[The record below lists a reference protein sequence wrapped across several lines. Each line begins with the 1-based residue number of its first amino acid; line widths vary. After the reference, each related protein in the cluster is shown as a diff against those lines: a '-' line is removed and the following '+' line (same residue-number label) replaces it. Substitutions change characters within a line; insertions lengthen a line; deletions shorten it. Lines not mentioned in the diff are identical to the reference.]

1 MNRTENQTENQ
12 TNSRTD
18 KPAEEKVNVRHTI
31 TAEETFT
38 LAKDVFDLRCFIK
51 NVYANRAVIARRLN
65 ILTLSVSAVF
75 TALYAAYVL
84 FTALTQ
90 KLRVEATVVLYVFLG
105 VYVALLAVLLIVGFC
120 SNRAKAKNVMGV
132 KRALAV
138 FKILVR
144 LASIAI
150 SVVAIVFSNFG
161 SETAGGVA
169 VKIVIIALSI
179 IMLIIQIIPLLFGG
193 FGKMARWLLSP
204 VRIKYR
210 FSAVVLEWY
219 ELAVSGSAQDGAV
232 KKVSSKYFDD
242 IGVLI
247 DNLLVPQIGKK
258 YINTIKPAVLINLVA
273 HAPESDRPVLEGL
286 LKNVFAYATECGYVS
301 FNPCKDLP
309 FDGSIEVEEKPQKQ
323 TFKGRLMKV
332 GQKIGKTMLDKY
344 ITGSVDSDKKS
355 IDK

>member
-1 MNRTENQTENQ
+1 MENEKE
-12 TNSRTD
+12 RV
-18 KPAEEKVNVRHTI
+18 PAEENKERVNIRHTI
-31 TAEETFT
+31 SAEETFT
-38 LAKDVFDLRCFIK
+38 LAKDVFDIRCFIK

-65 ILTLSVSAVF
+65 ILTLTVSTLF
-75 TALYAAYVL
+75 MMLYSA
-84 FTALTQ
+84 F
-90 KLRVEATVVLYVFLG
+90 VLYVSLAGKLNLG
-105 VYVALLAVLLIVGFC
+105 LELTLYCMLGAYGALFAAFLIVYAC
-120 SNRAKAKNVMGV
+120 SVRSSTKNLVKY
-132 KRALAV
+132 KRALKI
-138 FKILVR
+138 FKVLVR
-144 LASIAI
+144 LLSLAVSITAI
-150 SVVAIVFSNFG
+150 TFTVMGGELSAANAAVDILIVVFS
-161 SETAGGVA
+161 
-169 VKIVIIALSI
+169 VIT
-179 IMLIIQIIPLLFGG
+179 LIIQVIPLMFGG
-193 FGKMARWLLSP
+193 SARLVRWLLSP
-204 VRIKYR
+204 VKIKTR
-210 FSAVVLEWY
+210 FSNVVLEWY

-273 HAPESDRPVLEGL
+273 HAPESDKPVLEGL